1 MPRFVDP
8 EERKASIISAMIEAL
23 AEGGFPT
30 FTLRSLAKRMGGS
43 STLITHYFPNRDAL
57 IGALLESVLKDA
69 DKKRAE
75 LLEIDDP
82 HERLH
87 AVLEYFL
94 PDDPETLALERVRV
108 ALVAHRDAE
117 PALREFFDKL
127 EPGMRG
133 VMRAGLEEFVDA
145 EELDE
150 MVDVLRAWTSGIA
163 LSAVEHPEMWTP
175 ERQAAALE
183 RFVSSMALPLAA
195 TSQKAVKQ
203 TSTRRAPNGARRSA
217 KAR

>member
-57 IGALLESVLKDA
+57 IGALLESVLMDA
-69 DKKRAE
+69 DAKSGE
-75 LLEIDDP
+75 LLQIDDP

-87 AVLEYFL
+87 AVLKYFL

-145 EELDE
+145 EDLDE
-150 MVDVLRAWTSGIA
+150 MVDVLRAWTSGLA

-175 ERQAAALE
+175 ERQTAALE

-195 TSQKAVKQ
+195 ASQKADSRA
-203 TSTRRAPNGARRSA
+203 STRPAPNGSRQSATAR
-217 KAR
+217 

>member
-1 MPRFVDP
+1 
-8 EERKASIISAMIEAL
+8 MIEAL

-57 IGALLESVLKDA
+57 IGALLESVLSEA
-69 DKKRAE
+69 DKKRGE
-75 LLEIDDP
+75 LLQIGEP

-117 PALREFFDKL
+117 PALRKFFDKL

-133 VMRAGLEEFVDA
+133 VMRAALEEFVDA
-145 EELDE
+145 EELNG

-163 LSAVEHPEMWTP
+163 LSAVEHPEIWTP
-175 ERQAAALE
+175 ERQRAALE
-183 RFVSSMALPLAA
+183 RFVSSLALPLAA
-195 TSQKAVKQ
+195 TSQKADKRA
-203 TSTRRAPNGARRSA
+203 SSRRALNGVRRNA

>member
-1 MPRFVDP
+1 
-8 EERKASIISAMIEAL
+8 
-23 AEGGFPT
+23 
-30 FTLRSLAKRMGGS
+30 
-43 STLITHYFPNRDAL
+43 
-57 IGALLESVLKDA
+57 
-69 DKKRAE
+69 
-75 LLEIDDP
+75 
-82 HERLH
+82 
-87 AVLEYFL
+87 
-94 PDDPETLALERVRV
+94 LALERVRV

-145 EELDE
+145 EELDG

-163 LSAVEHPEMWTP
+163 LSAVEHPEIWTP

-195 TSQKAVKQ
+195 TSQKAVKRA
-203 TSTRRAPNGARRSA
+203 STRRTPNGTRRSA

>member
-1 MPRFVDP
+1 MPRYVNP
-8 EERKASIISAMIEAL
+8 EERKAAIISAMVDAL

-57 IGALLESVLKDA
+57 IGALLESVLVDA
-69 DKKRAE
+69 DNKREE
-75 LLEIDDP
+75 LLQIDDP

-87 AVLEYFL
+87 AVLEFFL
-94 PDDPETLALERVRV
+94 PADAESLALERVRV

-117 PALREFFDKL
+117 PALRDFFDKL

-133 VMRAGLEEFVDA
+133 LMRAALEEIV
-145 EELDE
+145 EPKELDG

-163 LSAVEHPEMWTP
+163 LSAVEHPEIWTA
-175 ERQAAALE
+175 ERQTAALD
-183 RFVSSMALPLAA
+183 RFVSSMSLPLSA
-195 TSQKAVKQ
+195 TPRKTDKSASSRP
-203 TSTRRAPNGARRSA
+203 TANGARRTTSV
-217 KAR
+217 R